1 MANRSPDRTGLI
13 NHYNRRRIEADI
25 AVRRAIVRLSKRT
38 DIPPSKAMTVLMD
51 ALSSLGVS
59 KRTLQRYWQSDIVK
73 FRQMLRRRYRP
84 PRTRRREMMLAVLDR
99 TSDRIKA
106 RQN

>member
-13 NHYNRRRIEADI
+13 NHYNRRRIMADI
-25 AVRRAIVRLSKRT
+25 GVRRAIVRLSKRT
-38 DIPPSKAMTVLMD
+38 DIPPSKAVAVLVD

-59 KRTLQRYWQSDIVK
+59 KRTLHRYWQSDIVK
-73 FRQMLRRRYRP
+73 FRQMLRSRYRP
-84 PRTRRREMMLAVLDR
+84 PKTRRREMMLAVLDR
-99 TSDRIKA
+99 IKA